1 MITKN
6 IRLGEVLVEYGY
18 IKEAQV
24 EQALAYQKQN
34 KDKRLGEV
42 LIEMGAITEAQMLS
56 ALGQKLGLDFIP
68 LNSYPVNQE
77 AVAKVPKA
85 LAQRYNLIP
94 VAIQNG
100 QLLVAMNDPLNFYA
114 IEDIKLVTGMQV
126 EVALASKSAIVS
138 AIEYHYAELEARS
151 AVEASNTGIDADAVQ
166 NMAQQIDLTEDDQTP
181 VVKLLNSLLLRGYTT
196 GVSDIHIEPYETELL
211 VRMRIDGQLIDYV
224 TLQTQLHQPLIART
238 KILCGMDIAEKRL
251 PQDGHVKTTIDGLE
265 MNVRANVIPTIY
277 GEKAVLRF
285 LNTNATIERADTFG
299 MDQENYQK
307 CLEILQ
313 NPHGVVY
320 ITGPT
325 GSGKTTTLYLMLE
338 RLTKKPINVATIE
351 DPVEKNLPRIN
362 QMQVNPQAGLT
373 FEIGLRALLR
383 QVSDVIMVGET
394 RDSQT
399 AQISVRS
406 AITGHL
412 VLSTLH
418 TNDAISAIVRMED
431 MGVEPFMVANS
442 LVGVVAQRLAKKL
455 CTNCCYTDVP
465 TPEEQEILGPDI
477 TQIHRAKGCHMC
489 NNTGYKG
496 RVAVHEV
503 ITIDKAMRRMIS
515 EQRDI
520 DDIQKYVRETQHST
534 TLRGGLLRLV
544 QNGVTDPAEV
554 VRLTYGAD

>member
-1 MITKN
+1 MPKTM

-18 IKEAQV
+18 ITEAQV
-24 EQALAYQKQN
+24 EQALAYQKQH
-34 KDKRLGEV
+34 KDKRLGEA
-42 LIEMGAITEAQMLS
+42 LIEMGYITEAQMLS
-56 ALGQKLGLDFIP
+56 ALAQKLSMRFIP
-68 LNSYPVNQE
+68 LDTYPIQ
-77 AVAKVPKA
+77 ADCVAKIPKA
-85 LAQRYNLIP
+85 LAQRYNLIA
-94 VAIQNG
+94 VGTRGNH
-100 QLLVAMNDPLNFYA
+100 LVVAMNDPLNFYA
-114 IEDIKLVTGMQV
+114 LEDIKLVTGMLVQV
-126 EVALASKSAIVS
+126 VLASKEAIQR
-138 AIEYHYAELEARS
+138 AIEYQYAEVDARS
-151 AVEASNTGIDADAVQ
+151 AAAASNIDADSFQ
-166 NMAQQIDLTEDDQTP
+166 SMADQIDLNEDDQTP
-181 VVKLLNSLLLRGYTT
+181 VVKLLNSLLVRGYTT

-224 TLQTQLHQPLIART
+224 TLQPQLHLPLIART

-251 PQDGHVKTTIDGLE
+251 PQDGHFKNTIEGFE

-285 LNTNATIERADTFG
+285 LNTTATIERADTFG
-299 MDQENYQK
+299 MDEENYQK

-313 NPHGVVY
+313 NPHGVIY

-338 RLTKKPINVATIE
+338 RLTKQPINVATME

-362 QMQVNPQAGLT
+362 QMEVNPQAGLT
-373 FEIGLRALLR
+373 FEIGLPALLR
-383 QVSDVIMVGET
+383 QDPDVIMLGET

-418 TNDAISAIVRMED
+418 TNDAVSAIVRMED

-455 CTNCCYTDVP
+455 CPSCRYADTP
-465 TPEEQEILGPDI
+465 TPEEQDMLGPDV
-477 TQIHRAKGCHMC
+477 TQVYRSKGCHMC
-489 NNTGYKG
+489 NSTGYKG

-503 ITIDKAMRRMIS
+503 ITIDKNMRRMIS
-515 EQRDI
+515 AEQDI
-520 DDIQKYVRETQHST
+520 DDIYQYVRDNQHAT
-534 TLRGGLLRLV
+534 TLRGGLIRLV
-544 QNGVTDPAEV
+544 RNGVTDPSEV

>member
-1 MITKN
+1 MPKTM

-18 IKEAQV
+18 ITEAQV
-24 EQALAYQKQN
+24 EQALAYQKQH
-34 KDKRLGEV
+34 KDKRLGEA
-42 LIEMGAITEAQMLS
+42 LIEMGYITEAQMLS
-56 ALGQKLGLDFIP
+56 ALAQKLSMRFIP
-68 LNSYPVNQE
+68 LDTYPIQ
-77 AVAKVPKA
+77 ADCVAKIPKA
-85 LAQRYNLIP
+85 LAQRYNLIA
-94 VAIQNG
+94 VGTRGNH
-100 QLLVAMNDPLNFYA
+100 LVVAMNDPLNFYA
-114 IEDIKLVTGMQV
+114 LEDIKLVTGMLVQV
-126 EVALASKSAIVS
+126 VLASKEAIQR
-138 AIEYHYAELEARS
+138 AIEYQYAEVDARS
-151 AVEASNTGIDADAVQ
+151 AAAASNIDADSFQ
-166 NMAQQIDLTEDDQTP
+166 SMADQIDLNEDDQTP
-181 VVKLLNSLLLRGYTT
+181 VVKLLNSLLVRGYTT

-224 TLQTQLHQPLIART
+224 TLQPQLHLPLIART

-251 PQDGHVKTTIDGLE
+251 PQDGHFKNTIEGFE

-285 LNTNATIERADTFG
+285 LNTTATIERADTFG
-299 MDQENYQK
+299 MDEENYQK

-313 NPHGVVY
+313 NPHGVIY

-338 RLTKKPINVATIE
+338 RLTKQPINVATIE

-383 QVSDVIMVGET
+383 QDPDVIMVGET

-418 TNDAISAIVRMED
+418 TNDAVSAIVRMED

-455 CTNCCYTDVP
+455 CLSCRYADTP
-465 TPEEQEILGPDI
+465 TPEEQDMLGPDV
-477 TQIHRAKGCHMC
+477 TQVYRSKGCHMC
-489 NNTGYKG
+489 NSTGYKG

-503 ITIDKAMRRMIS
+503 ITIDKNMRRMIS
-515 EQRDI
+515 AEQDI
-520 DDIQKYVRETQHST
+520 DDIYQYVRDNQHAT
-534 TLRGGLLRLV
+534 TLRGGLIRLV
-544 QNGVTDPAEV
+544 RNGVTDPREV

>member
-1 MITKN
+1 MPKTM

-18 IKEAQV
+18 ITEAQV
-24 EQALAYQKQN
+24 EQALAYQKQH
-34 KDKRLGEV
+34 KDKRLGEA
-42 LIEMGAITEAQMLS
+42 LIEMGYITEAQMLS
-56 ALGQKLGLDFIP
+56 ALAQKLSMQFIP
-68 LNSYPVNQE
+68 LDTYPIQ
-77 AVAKVPKA
+77 ADCVAKIPKA
-85 LAQRYNLIP
+85 LAQRYNLIA
-94 VAIQNG
+94 VGTRGNH
-100 QLLVAMNDPLNFYA
+100 LVVAMNDPLNFYA
-114 IEDIKLVTGMQV
+114 LEDIKLVTGMLVQV
-126 EVALASKSAIVS
+126 VLASKEAIQR
-138 AIEYHYAELEARS
+138 AIEYQYAEVDARS
-151 AVEASNTGIDADAVQ
+151 AAAASNIDADSFQ
-166 NMAQQIDLTEDDQTP
+166 SMADQIDLNEDDQTP
-181 VVKLLNSLLLRGYTT
+181 VVKLLNSLLVRGYTT

-224 TLQTQLHQPLIART
+224 TLQPQLHLPLIART

-251 PQDGHVKTTIDGLE
+251 PQDGHFKNTIEGFE

-285 LNTNATIERADTFG
+285 LNTTATIERADTFG
-299 MDQENYQK
+299 MDEENYQK

-313 NPHGVVY
+313 NPHGVIY

-338 RLTKKPINVATIE
+338 RLTKQPINVATIE

-383 QVSDVIMVGET
+383 QDPDVIMVGET

-418 TNDAISAIVRMED
+418 TNDAVSAIVRMED

-455 CTNCCYTDVP
+455 CPSCRYADTP
-465 TPEEQEILGPDI
+465 TPEEQDMLGPDV
-477 TQIHRAKGCHMC
+477 TQVYRSKGCHMC
-489 NNTGYKG
+489 NSTGYKG

-503 ITIDKAMRRMIS
+503 ITIDKNMRRMIS
-515 EQRDI
+515 AEQDI
-520 DDIQKYVRETQHST
+520 DDIYQYVRDNQHAT
-534 TLRGGLLRLV
+534 TLRGGLIRLV
-544 QNGVTDPAEV
+544 RNGVTDPSEV

>member
-1 MITKN
+1 MPKTM

-18 IKEAQV
+18 ITEAQV
-24 EQALAYQKQN
+24 EQALAYQKQH
-34 KDKRLGEV
+34 KDKRLGEA
-42 LIEMGAITEAQMLS
+42 LIEMGYITEAQMLS
-56 ALGQKLGLDFIP
+56 ALAQKLSMQFIP
-68 LNSYPVNQE
+68 LDTYPIQ
-77 AVAKVPKA
+77 ADCVAKIPKA
-85 LAQRYNLIP
+85 LAQRYNLIA
-94 VAIQNG
+94 VGTRGNH
-100 QLLVAMNDPLNFYA
+100 LVVAMNDPLNFYA
-114 IEDIKLVTGMQV
+114 LEDIKLVTGMLVQV
-126 EVALASKSAIVS
+126 VMASKEAIQR
-138 AIEYHYAELEARS
+138 AIEYQYAEVDARS
-151 AVEASNTGIDADAVQ
+151 AAAASNIDADSFQ
-166 NMAQQIDLTEDDQTP
+166 SMADQIDLNEDDQTP
-181 VVKLLNSLLLRGYTT
+181 VVKLLNSLLVRGYTT

-224 TLQTQLHQPLIART
+224 TLQPQLHLPLIART

-251 PQDGHVKTTIDGLE
+251 PQDGHFKNTIEGFE

-285 LNTNATIERADTFG
+285 LNTTATIERADTFG
-299 MDQENYQK
+299 MDEENYQK

-313 NPHGVVY
+313 NPHGVIY

-338 RLTKKPINVATIE
+338 RLTKQPINVATIE

-383 QVSDVIMVGET
+383 QDPDVIMVGET

-418 TNDAISAIVRMED
+418 TNDAVSAIVRMED

-455 CTNCCYTDVP
+455 CLSCRYADTP
-465 TPEEQEILGPDI
+465 TPEEQDMLGPDV
-477 TQIHRAKGCHMC
+477 TQVYRSKGCHMC
-489 NNTGYKG
+489 NSTGYKG

-503 ITIDKAMRRMIS
+503 ITIDKNMRRMIS
-515 EQRDI
+515 AEQDI
-520 DDIQKYVRETQHST
+520 DDIYQYVRDNQHAT
-534 TLRGGLLRLV
+534 TLRGGLIRLV
-544 QNGVTDPAEV
+544 RNGVTDPSEV

>member
-1 MITKN
+1 MPKTM

-18 IKEAQV
+18 ITEAQV
-24 EQALAYQKQN
+24 EQALAYQKQH
-34 KDKRLGEV
+34 KDKRLGEA
-42 LIEMGAITEAQMLS
+42 LIEMGYITEAQMLS
-56 ALGQKLGLDFIP
+56 ALAQKLSMRFIP
-68 LNSYPVNQE
+68 LDTYPIQ
-77 AVAKVPKA
+77 ADCVAKIPKA
-85 LAQRYNLIP
+85 LAQRYNLIA
-94 VAIQNG
+94 VGTRGNH
-100 QLLVAMNDPLNFYA
+100 LVVAMNDPLNFYA
-114 IEDIKLVTGMQV
+114 LEDIKLVTGMLVQV
-126 EVALASKSAIVS
+126 VLASKEAIQR
-138 AIEYHYAELEARS
+138 AIEYQYAEVDARS
-151 AVEASNTGIDADAVQ
+151 AAAASNIDADSFQ
-166 NMAQQIDLTEDDQTP
+166 SMADQIDLNEDDQTP
-181 VVKLLNSLLLRGYTT
+181 VVKLLNSLLVRGYTT

-224 TLQTQLHQPLIART
+224 TLQPQLHLPLIART

-251 PQDGHVKTTIDGLE
+251 PQDGHFKNTIEGFE

-285 LNTNATIERADTFG
+285 LNTTATIERADTFG
-299 MDQENYQK
+299 MDEENYQK

-313 NPHGVVY
+313 NPHGVIY

-338 RLTKKPINVATIE
+338 RLTKQPINVATIE

-383 QVSDVIMVGET
+383 QDPDVIMVGET

-418 TNDAISAIVRMED
+418 TNDAVSAIVRMED

-455 CTNCCYTDVP
+455 CLSCRYADTP
-465 TPEEQEILGPDI
+465 TPEEQDMLGPDV
-477 TQIHRAKGCHMC
+477 TQVYRSKGCHMC
-489 NNTGYKG
+489 NSTGYKG

-503 ITIDKAMRRMIS
+503 ITIDKNMRRMIS
-515 EQRDI
+515 AEQDI
-520 DDIQKYVRETQHST
+520 DDIYQYVRDNQHAT
-534 TLRGGLLRLV
+534 TLRGGLIRLV
-544 QNGVTDPAEV
+544 RNGVTDPSEV

>member
-1 MITKN
+1 MPKTM

-18 IKEAQV
+18 ITEAQV
-24 EQALAYQKQN
+24 EQALAYQKQH
-34 KDKRLGEV
+34 KDKRLGEA
-42 LIEMGAITEAQMLS
+42 LIEMGYITEAQMLS
-56 ALGQKLGLDFIP
+56 ALAQKLSMQFIP
-68 LNSYPVNQE
+68 LDTYPIQ
-77 AVAKVPKA
+77 ADCVAKIPKA
-85 LAQRYNLIP
+85 LAQRYNLIA
-94 VAIQNG
+94 VGTRGNH
-100 QLLVAMNDPLNFYA
+100 LVVAMNDPLNFYA
-114 IEDIKLVTGMQV
+114 LEDIKLVTGMLVQV
-126 EVALASKSAIVS
+126 VMASKEAIQR
-138 AIEYHYAELEARS
+138 AIEYQYAEVDARS
-151 AVEASNTGIDADAVQ
+151 AAAASNIDADSFQ
-166 NMAQQIDLTEDDQTP
+166 SMADQIDLNEDDQTP
-181 VVKLLNSLLLRGYTT
+181 VVKLLNSLLVRGYTT

-224 TLQTQLHQPLIART
+224 TLQPQLHLPLIART

-251 PQDGHVKTTIDGLE
+251 PQDGHFKNTIEGFE

-285 LNTNATIERADTFG
+285 LNTTATIERADTFG
-299 MDQENYQK
+299 MDEENYQK

-313 NPHGVVY
+313 NPHGVIY

-338 RLTKKPINVATIE
+338 RLTKQPINVATIE

-383 QVSDVIMVGET
+383 QDPDVIMVGET

-418 TNDAISAIVRMED
+418 TNDAVSAIVRMED

-455 CTNCCYTDVP
+455 CPSCRYADTP
-465 TPEEQEILGPDI
+465 TPEEQDMLGPDV
-477 TQIHRAKGCHMC
+477 TQVYRSKGCHMC
-489 NNTGYKG
+489 NSTGYKG

-503 ITIDKAMRRMIS
+503 ITIDKNMRRMIS
-515 EQRDI
+515 AEQDI
-520 DDIQKYVRETQHST
+520 DDIYQYVRDNQHAT
-534 TLRGGLLRLV
+534 TLRGGLIRLV
-544 QNGVTDPAEV
+544 RNGVTDPSEV

>member
-1 MITKN
+1 MPKTM

-18 IKEAQV
+18 ITEAQV
-24 EQALAYQKQN
+24 EQALAYQKQH
-34 KDKRLGEV
+34 KDKRLGEA
-42 LIEMGAITEAQMLS
+42 LIEMGYITEAQMLS
-56 ALGQKLGLDFIP
+56 ALAQKLSMRFIP
-68 LNSYPVNQE
+68 LDTYPIQ
-77 AVAKVPKA
+77 ADCVAKIPKA
-85 LAQRYNLIP
+85 LAQRYNLIA
-94 VAIQNG
+94 VGTRGNH
-100 QLLVAMNDPLNFYA
+100 LVVAMNDPLNFYA
-114 IEDIKLVTGMQV
+114 LEDIKLVTGMLVQV
-126 EVALASKSAIVS
+126 VMASKEAIQR
-138 AIEYHYAELEARS
+138 AIEYQYAEVDARS
-151 AVEASNTGIDADAVQ
+151 AAAASNIDADSFQ
-166 NMAQQIDLTEDDQTP
+166 SMADQIDLNEDDQTP
-181 VVKLLNSLLLRGYTT
+181 VVKLLNSLLVRGYTT

-224 TLQTQLHQPLIART
+224 TLQPQLHLPLIART

-251 PQDGHVKTTIDGLE
+251 PQDGHFKNTIEGFE

-285 LNTNATIERADTFG
+285 LNTTATIERADTFG
-299 MDQENYQK
+299 MDEENYQK

-313 NPHGVVY
+313 NPHGVIY

-338 RLTKKPINVATIE
+338 RLTKQPINVATIE

-383 QVSDVIMVGET
+383 QDPDVIMVGET

-418 TNDAISAIVRMED
+418 TNDAVSAIVRMED

-455 CTNCCYTDVP
+455 CPSCRYADTP
-465 TPEEQEILGPDI
+465 TPEEQDMLGPDV
-477 TQIHRAKGCHMC
+477 TQVYRSKGCHMC
-489 NNTGYKG
+489 NSTGYKG

-503 ITIDKAMRRMIS
+503 ITIDKNMRRMIS
-515 EQRDI
+515 AEQDI
-520 DDIQKYVRETQHST
+520 DDIYQYVRDNQHAT
-534 TLRGGLLRLV
+534 TLRGGLIRLV
-544 QNGVTDPAEV
+544 RNGVTDPSEV

>member
-1 MITKN
+1 MPKTM

-18 IKEAQV
+18 ITEAQV
-24 EQALAYQKQN
+24 EQALAYQKQH
-34 KDKRLGEV
+34 KDKRLGEA
-42 LIEMGAITEAQMLS
+42 LIEMGYITEAQMLS
-56 ALGQKLGLDFIP
+56 ALAQKLSMRFIP
-68 LNSYPVNQE
+68 LDTYPIQ
-77 AVAKVPKA
+77 ADCVAKIPKA
-85 LAQRYNLIP
+85 LAQRYNLIA
-94 VAIQNG
+94 VGTRGNH
-100 QLLVAMNDPLNFYA
+100 LVVAMNDPLNFYA
-114 IEDIKLVTGMQV
+114 LEDIKLVTGMLVQV
-126 EVALASKSAIVS
+126 VLASKEAIQR
-138 AIEYHYAELEARS
+138 AIEYQYAEVDARS
-151 AVEASNTGIDADAVQ
+151 AAAASNIDADSFQ
-166 NMAQQIDLTEDDQTP
+166 SMADQIDLNEDDQTP
-181 VVKLLNSLLLRGYTT
+181 VVKLLNSLLVRGYTT

-224 TLQTQLHQPLIART
+224 TLQPQLHLPLIART

-251 PQDGHVKTTIDGLE
+251 PQDGHFKNTIEGFE

-285 LNTNATIERADTFG
+285 LNTTATIERADTFG
-299 MDQENYQK
+299 MDEENYQK

-313 NPHGVVY
+313 NPHGVIY

-338 RLTKKPINVATIE
+338 RLTKQPINVATIE

-383 QVSDVIMVGET
+383 QDPDVIMVGET

-418 TNDAISAIVRMED
+418 TNDAVSAIVRMED

-455 CTNCCYTDVP
+455 CPSCRYADTP
-465 TPEEQEILGPDI
+465 TPEEQDMLGPDV
-477 TQIHRAKGCHMC
+477 TQVYRSKGCHMC
-489 NNTGYKG
+489 NSTGYKG

-503 ITIDKAMRRMIS
+503 ITIDKNMRRMIS
-515 EQRDI
+515 AEQDI
-520 DDIQKYVRETQHST
+520 DDIYQYVRDNQHAT
-534 TLRGGLLRLV
+534 TLRGGLIRLV
-544 QNGVTDPAEV
+544 RNGVTDPSEV